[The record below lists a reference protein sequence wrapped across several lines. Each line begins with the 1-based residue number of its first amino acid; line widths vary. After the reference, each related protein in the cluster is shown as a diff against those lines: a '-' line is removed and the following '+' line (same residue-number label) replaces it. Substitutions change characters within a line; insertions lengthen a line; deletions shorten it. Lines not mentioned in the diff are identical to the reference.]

1 MLDIKSNSA
10 KKSAL
15 LKTDYDTGV
24 IRENIY
30 GFTDQAVKLGI
41 LGFIRI
47 SGSASQ
53 ALTSFEFGL
62 PSQYQINGRY
72 REVVFIDGQASK
84 PVYIEVTAN
93 NVKVDA
99 GINSVTI
106 QQGNFITA
114 MIPVT
119 FVNY

>member
-1 MLDIKSNSA
+1 MLDIKSNS
-10 KKSAL
+10 KIKNVI

-30 GFTDQAVKLGI
+30 GFTAQAVKLGI

-47 SGSASQ
+47 SGSATQ
-53 ALTSFEFGL
+53 ALTEFNFGL
-62 PSQYQINGRY
+62 PTKYQVNGRY
-72 REVVFIDGQASK
+72 RENAFIDGLHTK
-84 PVYIEVTAN
+84 PVFVEVTAN
-93 NVKVDA
+93 QVTVNA
-99 GINSVTI
+99 GLNGVTI
-106 QQGNFITA
+106 NKGNYLSV